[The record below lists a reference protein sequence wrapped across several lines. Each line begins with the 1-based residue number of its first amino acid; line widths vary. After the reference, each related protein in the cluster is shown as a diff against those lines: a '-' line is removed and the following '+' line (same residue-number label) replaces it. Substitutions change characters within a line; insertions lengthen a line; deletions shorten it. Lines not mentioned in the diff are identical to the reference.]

1 MEPELKPVMV
11 QILVNMG
18 FLHSRDFETI
28 VKPNC
33 FDLLDDDLVKKA
45 AKDYN
50 LHDYQDID
58 LGFLNSETPVPGFR
72 RNSERKFQIVNR
84 ILELK
89 HGMIIDEIKE
99 MDGRSEE
106 GYDLELLPFGF

>member
-50 LHDYQDID
+50 LHDYQDVD
-58 LGFLNSETPVPGFR
+58 FL
-72 RNSERKFQIVNR
+72 NSERKFQIVNR